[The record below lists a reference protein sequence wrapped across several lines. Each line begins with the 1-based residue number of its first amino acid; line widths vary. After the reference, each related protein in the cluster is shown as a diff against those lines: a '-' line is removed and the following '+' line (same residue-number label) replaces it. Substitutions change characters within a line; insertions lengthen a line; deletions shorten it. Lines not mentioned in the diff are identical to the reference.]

1 VRDRP
6 TIRGLASGLA
16 ALLRL
21 LRLLGLLAPLA
32 GLPMAAGA
40 EPMAVSPDVQVPIFL
55 KALAYDRNLLD
66 KARGDILI
74 GLLFVPGDV
83 ESEAAARS
91 VAKLMAAYPTG
102 DVIDLPV
109 YYRMIPMQ
117 DSTDLA
123 QIIHDEWVDVL
134 YVAPGVQ
141 ERLGDVLRVVS
152 GLKVLSITGVP
163 AYVDQGISLGVEAR
177 EGHAQIVV
185 NLASAESAGSKFAGH
200 FLSLC
205 RVIRKTPTDSVRTIP
220 PTLPQR

>member
-1 VRDRP
+1 VRARP

-16 ALLRL
+16 T
-21 LRLLGLLAPLA
+21 LLGLLAPLA
-32 GLPMAAGA
+32 GLPVACGA
-40 EPMAVSPDVQVPIFL
+40 ESMAVSPDVQVPIFL
-55 KALAYDRNLLD
+55 MALAYDRNLVE

-102 DVIDLPV
+102 DVIDLPI
-109 YYRMIPMQ
+109 YYRMIPLR

-123 QIIHDEWVDVL
+123 QIISEEWVDVL

-141 ERLGDVLRVVS
+141 ERLADVLGVVS
-152 GLKVLSITGVP
+152 GLKVLSITGVT
-163 AYVDQGISLGVEAR
+163 AYVDQGISLGVDDR

-205 RVIRKTPTDSVRTIP
+205 RVIRKTPTDSMQTIP
-220 PTLPQR
+220 ETPAPEPH